1 MTVRFQWDHFGYAR
15 RQCKPPNATDV
26 TGECLAQGLLDPK
39 APSSLVSA
47 AGSDEGGKPVNGAA
61 LRLDF
66 KVTVGLRVITLLP
79 SIDFNRGHCVY

>member
-1 MTVRFQWDHFGYAR
+1 MTGRFQWDHFGYAR

-39 APSSLVSA
+39 AHSSLVSA

-79 SIDFNRGHCVY
+79 LIDFNRGHCVY